1 MQCEKVE
8 IEMPEGYKK
17 EVIECEDVDLPRNI
31 KGETNKIDL
40 IFIGKYLEDLK
51 EIGISR
57 PKMYVRI
64 HERYHMKHPEKG
76 EYEIR
81 EMSDKEYYRL
91 TGERVDTITYLS
103 SREDYPRYAENLI
116 RKFD

>member
-31 KGETNKIDL
+31 KGKTNKIDL
-40 IFIGKYLEDLK
+40 ILIGEYLEDLK

-57 PKMYVRI
+57 PKLYVRI

-91 TGERVDTITYLS
+91 TGESVDTTAYLS
-103 SREDYPRYAENLI
+103 VGEDYSRYANSLI

>member
-40 IFIGKYLEDLK
+40 ILIGKYLEDLK

-57 PKMYVRI
+57 PKLFVRI
-64 HERYHMKHPEKG
+64 YERYHMKHPEKD

-81 EMSDKEYYRL
+81 EMTDKEYYRL
-91 TGERVDTITYLS
+91 TGEKVDTTAYLS
-103 SREDYPRYAENLI
+103 SGEEYSRYTNKLI